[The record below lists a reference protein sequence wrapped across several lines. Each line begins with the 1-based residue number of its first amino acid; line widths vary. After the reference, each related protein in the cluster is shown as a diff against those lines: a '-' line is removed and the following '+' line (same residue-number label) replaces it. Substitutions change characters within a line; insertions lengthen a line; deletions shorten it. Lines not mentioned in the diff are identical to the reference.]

1 MINKI
6 QTKLYFL
13 SLSIFIVLT
22 DQFTKYLMFYN
33 YKKFINKDFLL
44 FKLDF
49 VKNYGAAFNI
59 FSGNRI
65 FLSLISIIFSI
76 LLIYLIFKKNN
87 LNILDLYSY
96 SFILGGTIGNGIDR
110 ILKGFVIDF
119 INLNTINFPVFNIA
133 DISINIGF
141 IFLGLA
147 SISEMIDHTQT
158 SWIYVD
164 HSSLFNWLFYSF
176 LSLGLTCL
184 SISVIK
190 NKFIQKTNF
199 CISLCSIISY
209 FLFDK
214 SICLLFQVIIS
225 ILLIINWQ
233 RVFKDWLFVL
243 YPLFGIFFTTLFGTR
258 LSISGDQFWH
268 VLIGPS
274 GTISVITFYLVL
286 KRSDKKFT

>member
-1 MINKI
+1 MSKGFATDNLISKKSKKKVISNEPQGRLI
-6 QTKLYFL
+6 SWSPWPPANFQTRYPAFPFVLTIL
-13 SLSIFIVLT
+13 IIVLG
-22 DQFTKYLMFYN
+22 QWYLSN
-33 YKKFINKDFLL
+33 KFKHISKNK
-44 FKLDF
+44 
-49 VKNYGAAFNI
+49 
-59 FSGNRI
+59 
-65 FLSLISIIFSI
+65 LIPF
-76 LLIYLIFKKNN
+76 
-87 LNILDLYSY
+87 
-96 SFILGGTIGNGIDR
+96 
-110 ILKGFVIDF
+110 
-119 INLNTINFPVFNIA
+119 
-133 DISINIGF
+133 GF

-214 SICLLFQVIIS
+214 TIALLFQVIIS

-233 RVFKDWLFVL
+233 RVFKDWLFIL
-243 YPLFGIFFTTLFGTR
+243 YPIFGIFFTTFFGTR
-258 LSISGDQFWH
+258 LSISDDQFWH

-274 GTISVITFYLVL
+274 GTISVLTFYLVL